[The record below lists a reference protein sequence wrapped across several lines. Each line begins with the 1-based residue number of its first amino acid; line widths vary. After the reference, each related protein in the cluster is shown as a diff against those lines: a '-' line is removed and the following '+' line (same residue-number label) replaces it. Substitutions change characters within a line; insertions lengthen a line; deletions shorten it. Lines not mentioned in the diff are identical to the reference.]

1 MIWLIVAIIV
11 TESNY
16 PHPGRHL
23 CIALRNFLQP
33 GINRRVKDIDE
44 A

>member
-11 TESNY
+11 TETNY
-16 PHPGRHL
+16 AHPGRHL
-23 CIALRNFLQP
+23 CIALRNLLQP
-33 GINRRVKDIDE
+33 GINGRVKDIYE